1 MSDSKLKVSN
11 KISELIKIVSL
22 VAAFFHLYVAG
33 FGAFSA
39 MNQRAIHW
47 LFMSS
52 LAFLYYPLSK
62 KRQKLSFIDY
72 IFLIFTIASGL
83 YILSQWKEIII
94 MRSGAASSIDIIFG
108 IVGII
113 VVLEAARRT
122 IGSILPI
129 TALVFLAYV
138 FLGPYLPMGFGHNGY
153 SLKRLIGILYISTE
167 GIYGVPIG
175 VSSSFIIMFVLFGS
189 VLNTLGGG
197 KFFIDLAYAFAGR
210 MRGGPAKTAIFS
222 SALMGS
228 ISGSPIANVVTTGSF
243 TIPLMKKAGYRSH
256 IAGAIEAVS
265 STGGQIMPPIMG
277 AAAFI
282 MAEYTQ
288 ISYFKIAWAALI
300 PALLYYF
307 AVYLMV
313 DLETIKLG
321 LKGLKADSLPNLK
334 TTIIGGWY
342 YIFPIL
348 CLIYLLMSGYSPT
361 KSAFFTIILLIL
373 ISSFKKR
380 PILETFIL
388 ILRSL
393 EEGIRNAIPVA
404 SACAAAGVIV
414 GVISL
419 TGLGLRFIS
428 LVEVLSGGSMIVALI
443 LVMFASLILGMGLP
457 TTALYIVLATLGAP
471 ALIRLGV
478 PLLAAH
484 LFVFYFGCIST
495 ITPPVALTAY
505 AAAGIANANP
515 SKIGWTA
522 FQYGTVAYIIPY
534 MIVFGPALIL
544 MDSSQ
549 KIILATCSAMIGVVA
564 LAMSIQ
570 GILLSSKLIR
580 ISFVGRIFFF
590 IAALLLINTGG
601 YTDLYGILIFALVI
615 SYELAIKYIA
625 QQRLKRSI

>member
-1 MSDSKLKVSN
+1 MPDNKWKVSN
-11 KISELIKIVSL
+11 KISDLIKIVSL
-22 VAAFFHLYVAG
+22 LAASFHLYVAG

-52 LAFLYYPLSK
+52 LAFLYYPLSNK
-62 KRQKLSFIDY
+62 KQKSSFIDY
-72 IFLIFTIASGL
+72 IFLIFSIASGL

-122 IGSILPI
+122 IGPILPI
-129 TALVFLAYV
+129 TALVFLAYIY
-138 FLGPYLPMGFGHNGY
+138 LGPYLPMAFGHNGY
-153 SLKRLIGILYISTE
+153 SLKRLIAILYISTE

-197 KFFIDLAYAFAGR
+197 KFFIDLTYAFAGR

-222 SALMGS
+222 SALMGT

-243 TIPLMKKAGYRSH
+243 TIPLMKQAGYKSH

-265 STGGQIMPPIMG
+265 SAGGQIMPPIMG

-321 LKGLKADSLPNLK
+321 LKGLKADLLPNFK

-348 CLIYLLMSGYSPT
+348 GLIYLLMSGYSPT

-373 ISSFKKR
+373 ISSFRKR
-380 PILETFIL
+380 PIFEFFNL
-388 ILRSL
+388 ILQSF

-404 SACAAAGVIV
+404 SACAAAGIIV

-428 LVEVLSGGSMIVALI
+428 LLEVLSGGSMTVALI
-443 LVMFASLILGMGLP
+443 VIMFASLILGMGLP
-457 TTALYIVLATLGAP
+457 TTALYIVLATLAAP
-471 ALIRLGV
+471 ALIRFGV

-515 SKIGWTA
+515 AKIGWTA
-522 FQYGTVAYIIPY
+522 FKYGSVAYIVPY

-544 MDSSQ
+544 MDTPE
-549 KIILATCSAMIGVVA
+549 KIFLATCSAMIGVVA
-564 LAMSIQ
+564 LAMSMQ
-570 GILLSSKLIR
+570 GVLLSSKLIR

-590 IAALLLINTGG
+590 LAALLLINTGG
-601 YTDLYGILIFALVI
+601 YTDLYGITIFTLVI
-615 SYELAIKYIA
+615 SCELAIKYII
-625 QQRLKRSI
+625 QKRLKRSI

>member
-52 LAFLYYPLSK
+52 LVFLYYPLSK

-83 YILSQWKEIII
+83 YILFQWKEIII
-94 MRSGAASSIDIIFG
+94 MRSGAASSIDMIFG

-138 FLGPYLPMGFGHNGY
+138 FLGPYLPMAFGHNGY

-373 ISSFKKR
+373 ISSFRKR
-380 PILETFIL
+380 PILETFTL

-404 SACAAAGVIV
+404 SACAAAGIIV

-428 LVEVLSGGSMIVALI
+428 LVEVLSGGSMMVALI

-549 KIILATCSAMIGVVA
+549 KIVLATCSAMIGVVA

-580 ISFVGRIFFF
+580 ISFVGRVFFF

-601 YTDLYGILIFALVI
+601 YTDLYGILIFTLVI

>member
-1 MSDSKLKVSN
+1 MHDSKLKVSN

-22 VAAFFHLYVAG
+22 VAAFFHLYAAG

-72 IFLIFTIASGL
+72 IFLVFTIASGL

-122 IGSILPI
+122 IGPILPI

-138 FLGPYLPMGFGHNGY
+138 FLGPYLPMAFGHNGY

-243 TIPLMKKAGYRSH
+243 TIPLMKKAGYKSH

-321 LKGLKADSLPNLK
+321 LKGLKADSLPNIK

-361 KSAFFTIILLIL
+361 KSAFSTIILLIL
-373 ISSFKKR
+373 ISSFRKR
-380 PILETFIL
+380 PILETFTL

-404 SACAAAGVIV
+404 SACAAAGIIV

-549 KIILATCSAMIGVVA
+549 KIVLATCSAMIGVVA

-580 ISFVGRIFFF
+580 VSFVGRIFFF
-590 IAALLLINTGG
+590 IAALLLINTDG
-601 YTDLYGILIFALVI
+601 YTDLYGITIFTLVI

>member
-549 KIILATCSAMIGVVA
+549 KIILAICSAMIGVVA

-570 GILLSSKLIR
+570 GILLSPKLIR